1 MKMTGKVLLAA
12 TALALLSGCG
22 VFGGKGKKR
31 TPVVGQRVP
40 ILVSEN
46 EVKADPTIAAI
57 EILVPPAATNASWNQ
72 PGGNA
77 SKSMGHP
84 ALGQSLTRAWSVTI
98 PGTTKFVRLA
108 AAPVVAD
115 GRLYV
120 MDSDAVVHAYAADT
134 GTMIWSQQ
142 TSTEDANK
150 RSRFGG
156 GVSVDGGRVYATNGI
171 GEVVAMDATN
181 GAQAWRSKPGGPL
194 RGAPTLANGNVYAL
208 SQDNQ
213 LFALSQADGSVV
225 WTQAGSLE
233 PQGVFG
239 VAAPAVAQGTVVTGF
254 SSGELNAYR
263 YENGRSLWADTLS
276 RTTISTS
283 VSALVDIDAEPV
295 IDQGRVYAVGQGGR
309 MVAVEILNGQRLW
322 EQNIG
327 GIATP
332 WVVGEWIFVVTS
344 EARLAAV
351 ARANGKVRWI
361 TQLQRYRNEKSRKGP
376 VNWVG
381 PVLAGGRLI
390 LLNSRGEMAQVSPTD
405 GSVISTTE
413 ADKGGFTL
421 QPVVAGDTL
430 YTLSDDGRL
439 TAWR

>member
-1 MKMTGKVLLAA
+1 MKMNGKLLLAA
-12 TALALLSGCG
+12 TALAMLSGCG
-22 VFGGKGKKR
+22 IFGGKGNKR

-46 EVKADPTIAAI
+46 EVRADPTIAQV
-57 EILVPPAATNASWNQ
+57 EVLLPAAASNPAWSQ

-84 ALGQSLTRAWSVTI
+84 SLGQSLTRAWTVTI
-98 PGTTKFVRLA
+98 PGTTKTVRLA
-108 AAPVVAD
+108 AAPVVAG
-115 GRLYV
+115 GRVYV
-120 MDSDAVVHAYAADT
+120 MDSSGVVHAMSADT
-134 GTMIWSQQ
+134 GTTIWTQQ
-142 TSTEDANK
+142 TSTDEANE

-156 GVSVDGGRVYATNGI
+156 GVSVDGARVYATNGV
-171 GEVVAMDATN
+171 GEVVAMEAADGT
-181 GAQAWRSKPGGPL
+181 QVWRAKPGGPL

-225 WTQAGSLE
+225 WTQAASLE

-263 YENGRSLWADTLS
+263 YENGRSLWSDALS
-276 RTTISTS
+276 RTSISTS
-283 VSALVDIDAEPV
+283 VSALADIDAEPV

-332 WVVGEWIFVVTS
+332 WVIGEWVFVVTS
-344 EARLAAV
+344 EGRLAAI

-361 TQLQRYRNEKSRKGP
+361 TPLQRYRNEKKRKGP
-376 VNWVG
+376 INWVG

-390 LLNSRGEMAQVSPTD
+390 LVNSRGEMAQVSPAD

-413 ADKGGFTL
+413 ADKAGFTL
-421 QPVVAGDTL
+421 APVVAADTL